1 MRVPHLRVPSALRA
15 SDYRDL
21 LVAETVSALGDWMG
35 TVAFIEL
42 VFAVS
47 GSPAAV
53 GGMLT
58 LRLAPALVAGPVAAR
73 VATRWNPRLTMMA
86 MNGARAAIVAVIPF
100 VHALWWIFFWAF
112 FLEMCSLIF
121 LPARDASI
129 LHLVEEREDDLAV
142 ANGLLLGSSYGTLP
156 LGAGLFAAVS
166 ALTGGPLSFVP
177 FGRFGLAFWLDSLTF
192 VTGFVLVARIRSLRS
207 VSSMTTSEDIG
218 TSEAGTFLRAL
229 RLPLIRLA
237 LPPVLAVALGL
248 GSLFSLG
255 IEFVR
260 KTLHASDTQ
269 FASLIILFGVG
280 AAIGM
285 GVLQLRRPREPLA
298 VLRPGVT
305 TIGLVLALMA
315 LAPSLALAFVGA
327 VAFGAAASFT
337 MISGMT
343 GVQTTLRDGTERQ
356 LGFAAVH
363 VGMRI
368 ALVVGAVAAGVA
380 AALVKGVSVPVI
392 GMLDPARVVLF
403 FSGVVVVT
411 GAWVVGSTMALTGG
425 RSNGPGLGPD
435 DDSETPGHP
444 LFQPR
449 PTVSQA

>member
-1 MRVPHLRVPSALRA
+1 MRLPSALRA

-35 TVAFIEL
+35 TVAFIEI
-42 VFAVS
+42 VFAIS

-73 VATRWNPRLTMMA
+73 VVTRWNPRATMMA
-86 MNGARAAIVAVIPF
+86 MNGIRAGIVAVIPF
-100 VHALWWIFFWAF
+100 VHALWWVFFWAF
-112 FLEMCSLIF
+112 FLEMCSLVF

-129 LHLVEEREDDLAV
+129 LHLVEEREEDLAV
-142 ANGLLLGSSYGTLP
+142 ANGLLLASSYGTLP

-166 ALTGGPLSFVP
+166 ALAGGPLSFVP
-177 FGRFGLAFWLDSLTF
+177 RGRFGLAFWLDAFTF
-192 VTGFVLVARIRSLRS
+192 VIGFVLIARITSLRN
-207 VSSMTTSEDIG
+207 VHSEDAADDVPA
-218 TSEAGTFLRAL
+218 SEAGTFLRAL
-229 RLPLIRLA
+229 RLPLVRTA

-269 FASLIILFGVG
+269 FACLIILFGVG

-285 GVLQLRRPREPLA
+285 GILQVRRPSQPLA
-298 VLRPGVT
+298 VLRPGVSV
-305 TIGLVLALMA
+305 IGLVLAGMS
-315 LAPSLALAFVGA
+315 LAPSVGIAFAGA

-343 GVQTTLRDGTERQ
+343 GVQTTLRDDTERQ

-363 VGMRI
+363 IGLRV
-368 ALVVGAVAAGVA
+368 ALVVGAIAAGVA
-380 AALVKGVSVPVI
+380 GGLVKGLSAPVI

-403 FSGVVVVT
+403 FSGLAVVT
-411 GAWVVGSTMALTGG
+411 GAWVFGGAVALGAGG
-425 RSNGPGLGPD
+425 TADSPSDGD
-435 DDSETPGHP
+435 DASSVTVRH
-444 LFQPR
+444 PR
-449 PTVSQA
+449 PSVSQA

>member
-1 MRVPHLRVPSALRA
+1 MRLHLPNALRA

-35 TVAFIEL
+35 TVAFIEI
-42 VFAVS
+42 VFAIS

-73 VATRWNPRLTMMA
+73 VVTRWNPRATMMA
-86 MNGARAAIVAVIPF
+86 MNAIRAVIVAVIPF
-100 VHALWWIFFWAF
+100 VHALWWVFFWAF
-112 FLEMCSLIF
+112 FLEMCSLVF

-129 LHLVEEREDDLAV
+129 LHLVDEREDDLAV

-166 ALTGGPLSFVP
+166 ALAGGPLSFVP
-177 FGRFGLAFWLDSLTF
+177 RGRFGLAFWLDAATF
-192 VTGFVLVARIRSLRS
+192 VVGFVLIARITSLRS
-207 VSSMTTSEDIG
+207 IQPGMSAADG
-218 TSEAGTFLRAL
+218 GPSEAGTFLRAL
-229 RLPLIRLA
+229 RIPLVRSA

-269 FASLIILFGVG
+269 FACLIILFGVG
-280 AAIGM
+280 AAA
-285 GVLQLRRPREPLA
+285 GVGLLQVRRPQQPLA
-298 VLRPGVT
+298 VLRPGVSV
-305 TIGLVLALMA
+305 IGLVLAGMA
-315 LAPSLALAFVGA
+315 LAPSIAIAFVGA
-327 VAFGAAASFT
+327 IAFGAAASYT

-343 GVQTTLRDGTERQ
+343 GVQTTLRDDTERQ

-363 VGMRI
+363 VGLRI
-368 ALVVGAVAAGVA
+368 ALVVGAIAAGVA
-380 AALVKGVSVPVI
+380 GALVKGVSFP
-392 GMLDPARVVLF
+392 GFGLLDPARVVLL
-403 FSGVVVVT
+403 FSGLAVVT
-411 GAWVVGSTMALTGG
+411 GAWIFGAAVTGAG
-425 RSNGPGLGPD
+425 AEPIDSAPMGPQAQAAP
-435 DDSETPGHP
+435 
-444 LFQPR
+444 
-449 PTVSQA
+449 SQA

>member
-1 MRVPHLRVPSALRA
+1 VRLPNALRA

-42 VFAVS
+42 VFAIS

-73 VATRWNPRLTMMA
+73 IVTRWNPRATMMA
-86 MNGARAAIVAVIPF
+86 MNAIRAGIVAVIPF
-100 VHALWWIFFWAF
+100 VHALWWVFFWAF
-112 FLEMCSLIF
+112 FLEMCSLVF

-142 ANGLLLGSSYGTLP
+142 ANGLLLASSYGTLP

-166 ALTGGPLSFVP
+166 ALAGGPLSFVP
-177 FGRFGLAFWLDSLTF
+177 RGRFGLAFWLDALTF
-192 VTGFVLVARIRSLRS
+192 VVGFVLVARITSLRKLHPEA
-207 VSSMTTSEDIG
+207 TPDDLPA
-218 TSEAGTFLRAL
+218 SEAGTFLRAL
-229 RLPLIRLA
+229 RLPLVRTA

-269 FASLIILFGVG
+269 FACLIILFGVG
-280 AAIGM
+280 AALGM
-285 GVLQLRRPREPLA
+285 GLLQIRRPRQPLA
-298 VLRPGVT
+298 VLRPGVSV
-305 TIGLVLALMA
+305 IGLVLAGMA
-315 LAPSLALAFVGA
+315 LAPSIGLAFAGA
-327 VAFGAAASFT
+327 IAFGAAASFT

-343 GVQTTLRDGTERQ
+343 GVQTTLRDDTERQ

-363 VGMRI
+363 VGLRV
-368 ALVVGAVAAGVA
+368 ALVIGAIAAGVA
-380 AALVKGVSVPVI
+380 GALVKGLSVPVI
-392 GMLDPARVVLF
+392 GLLDPARVVLF
-403 FSGVVVVT
+403 FSGLAVVT
-411 GAWVVGSTMALTGG
+411 GAWVFGGAVVLGAAPQAGSA
-425 RSNGPGLGPD
+425 PAA
-435 DDSETPGHP
+435 DSDEPVAILQPHP
-444 LFQPR
+444 S
-449 PTVSQA
+449 VSQA